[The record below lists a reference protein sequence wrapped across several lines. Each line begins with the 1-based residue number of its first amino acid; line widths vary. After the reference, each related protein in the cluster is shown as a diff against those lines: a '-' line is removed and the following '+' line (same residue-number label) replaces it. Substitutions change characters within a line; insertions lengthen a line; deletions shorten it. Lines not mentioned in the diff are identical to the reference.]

1 MVPCTFLQNLYN
13 WDISQYSSN
22 GTEITEADLNFY
34 IDKAEKVLETDCKL
48 KNKYAKKWTDRR
60 KIKKY
65 LTDLS
70 KLIKDKKELCTR
82 ALENGNRANNDDP
95 ANNE

>member
-1 MVPCTFLQNLYN
+1 
-13 WDISQYSSN
+13 
-22 GTEITEADLNFY
+22 
-34 IDKAEKVLETDCKL
+34 
-48 KNKYAKKWTDRR
+48 
-60 KIKKY
+60 
-65 LTDLS
+65 TDLS